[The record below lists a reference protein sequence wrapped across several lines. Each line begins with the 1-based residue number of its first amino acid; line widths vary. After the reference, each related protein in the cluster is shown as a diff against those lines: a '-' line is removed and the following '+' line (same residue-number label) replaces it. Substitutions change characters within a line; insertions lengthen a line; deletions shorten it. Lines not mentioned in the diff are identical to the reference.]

1 VIADEFFGDA
11 EMFEQFSGVSGVF
24 ASDNVNGSKSLQ
36 GTLGNVGEISD
47 WRGDKVKCSGHK
59 FRFEPR

>member
-1 VIADEFFGDA
+1 
-11 EMFEQFSGVSGVF
+11 MFEQFSGVSGVF

-59 FRFEPR
+59 FRIEPR